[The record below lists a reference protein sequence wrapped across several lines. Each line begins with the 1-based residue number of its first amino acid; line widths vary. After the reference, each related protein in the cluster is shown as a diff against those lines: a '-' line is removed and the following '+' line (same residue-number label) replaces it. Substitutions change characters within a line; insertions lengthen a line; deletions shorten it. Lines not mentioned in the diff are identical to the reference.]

1 MPCRLSL
8 PHDVGGAVV
17 NGSEG
22 CGKMVWACD
31 SRHDTGMA
39 CFGNLQ
45 EKFV

>member
-8 PHDVGGAVV
+8 SHDVAGAAI

-22 CGKMVWACD
+22 CGKIVRARD
-31 SRHDTGMA
+31 SRQYTGTA

>member
-1 MPCRLSL
+1 MRCRLSL
-8 PHDVGGAVV
+8 PHDVGGAAV

-22 CGKMVWACD
+22 CGKMPCD